1 MGRSWNEGEVSY
13 FSKGEGSNEN
23 EPTVATHRLPLRSS
37 CMAAEGGEGRGWE
50 ALTSCGELGVVDLVS
65 GHTEINH
72 SGGGVE
78 EESGAAPQ

>member
-1 MGRSWNEGEVSY
+1 
-13 FSKGEGSNEN
+13 
-23 EPTVATHRLPLRSS
+23 
-37 CMAAEGGEGRGWE
+37 MAAEGGERGWE

-78 EESGAAPQ
+78 EEEEFGAAPQ